1 VTIFWVSYGALWL
14 VVAVQGFA
22 FLEAIRH
29 IGLLREQVGPY
40 EGARLVPGKI
50 EMGLPLP
57 ELTAVAADEPRDA
70 AWGDYLQAPLGMVLF
85 LSTRCGTCRSV
96 ADGLGALAREYDGE
110 ASLVAVVQ
118 GPVEEVEAFV
128 SATGLP
134 PDLVAIDEA
143 GETSKRL
150 DIRWTPAALS
160 IRGDMLG
167 TAAAVSDIY
176 QVDAFVSEELAKA
189 TAGNGRSA
197 R

>member
-1 VTIFWVSYGALWL
+1 MTIFWISYGALWL

-29 IGLLREQVGPY
+29 IGLLRERVGPY
-40 EGARLVPGKI
+40 QGARLAPGKVD
-50 EMGLPLP
+50 MGLPLP
-57 ELTAVAADEPRDA
+57 ELTAVAAGEPRNA
-70 AWGDYLQAPLGMVLF
+70 VWSDYLQAPLGMVLF

-118 GPVEEVEAFV
+118 GPTAEVEAFV
-128 SATGLP
+128 SEAGLP
-134 PDLVAIDEA
+134 PNLVAIDETGA
-143 GETSKRL
+143 TSKRL
-150 DIRWTPAALS
+150 DIEWTPAALS
-160 IRGDMLG
+160 IRGDTLG
-167 TAAAVSDIY
+167 TVAAVSDIY

-189 TAGNGRSA
+189 TARNGRSA